1 MDAQASDAEVDLST
15 PENSAQE
22 RRRANLA
29 KGRSLAT
36 HRPDCG
42 CRICTKRRRVAAA
55 QAQGIAP
62 GAAQAAPPSSTP
74 APPLGDVQTA
84 ARDLEG
90 LMPGDLERRDNVI
103 SDDVTTRPVASR

>member
-15 PENSAQE
+15 PENAAQE

-42 CRICTKRRRVAAA
+42 CRICTKRRRVAA
-55 QAQGIAP
+55 QA
-62 GAAQAAPPSSTP
+62 
-74 APPLGDVQTA
+74 
-84 ARDLEG
+84 
-90 LMPGDLERRDNVI
+90 
-103 SDDVTTRPVASR
+103 